1 MALSQSSPENQIPSP
16 VPGAAVVV
24 EDLHKR
30 FGKLEVLKGVSL
42 VAHEGD
48 VISMIGSSGSGKS
61 TFLRCINLLETP
73 DEGRVW
79 VNDELIRMNP
89 GRHGAVPA
97 DANRSI
103 ASAPVSAWCSRAS
116 ISGPT

>member
-1 MALSQSSPENQIPSP
+1 MALSQSSSENQIPSP

-42 VAHEGD
+42 VAQEGD

-61 TFLRCINLLETP
+61 TFLRCINLLEIRG
-73 DEGRVW
+73 EGRVW
-79 VNDELIRMNP
+79 LKGELIRIKE
-89 GRHGAVPA
+89 GRQAPVPA
-97 DANRSI
+97 DTRQ
-103 ASAPVSAWCSRAS
+103 VD
-116 ISGPT
+116 

>member
-1 MALSQSSPENQIPSP
+1 MALPASSPSNRSP
-16 VPGAAVVV
+16 GPDACPDPGAAIVV

-30 FGKLEVLKGVSL
+30 FGQLEVLKGVSL

-73 DEGRVW
+73 DEG
-79 VNDELIRMNP
+79 
-89 GRHGAVPA
+89 
-97 DANRSI
+97 
-103 ASAPVSAWCSRAS
+103 
-116 ISGPT
+116 